1 MRPVGIMILVLVMD
15 WIVQGNIYMAVQFM
29 AYAKRKEDSITS
41 RSRTS
46 ATGGKHPTSD
56 GVAMRVREAIM
67 SIHEQGSFKSYG
79 TTS

>member
-46 ATGGKHPTSD
+46 ATGGKHPDIRWCCNESTGSY
-56 GVAMRVREAIM
+56 
-67 SIHEQGSFKSYG
+67 HEHP
-79 TTS
+79 